1 MKFIKKKISLTVSVL
16 MAIMMINSAGC
27 LHKPKKDDYIFTDE
41 RTGVYHSMDKK
52 KSVANEYDGYLK
64 DLSKLPISFSYEGK
78 KYVGFDGSFS
88 EVSRSTTAE
97 TEKTS
102 TKIVLKK
109 NDLEIM
115 LDMAIY
121 PNHCAYEWT
130 VYFTNKGNKPI
141 GPISEIKAADISF
154 AGKDPVIKGNTGDYN
169 KRPGSEEETSR
180 YSPYTIDLSSEK
192 VFEQIQ
198 PSGRS
203 SEYCFP
209 YYDLEYGDEGCFIAI
224 GWVGSWFAR
233 FDSTEG
239 EKTVFTG
246 GQAHL
251 NTLLDPG
258 ETIRTPLMAF
268 VFYEGRDENRAM
280 NLWRHWIIDCNI
292 PSVNGELVKPL
303 TSATSAT
310 YINLA
315 SSKEN
320 NEVLFL
326 NKYLD
331 NSVPLDSWWLDAGW
345 YYKSGTISVKEWL
358 EVGNWRIDKSRF
370 PTEFK
375 AISDITESRDMEFML
390 WFEPEI
396 VRISNEFLDEDG
408 LKPEWILGADGTW
421 RLADLGNPAVVEWI
435 FERISSIIEN
445 SGVTIYRQDYGHG
458 NPLSY
463 WLAND
468 AEGHTGLTENKYVQG
483 YLDLWDRLLAR
494 FPNMFI
500 DTCASGGGRLD
511 LETLRRSVPLHKTD
525 YNYGDV
531 DMKQSMHQALFGW
544 IPYFGTVN
552 TLNQQD
558 FSSYFL
564 RSSYC
569 AFVADGHDVRSKK
582 FDWTALKASFEEVKS
597 INSYYYSDYY
607 PLTEWNYGLT
617 QWKGWEFI
625 DPETQS
631 GFIQLFCPQDCTEL
645 TFLVKLYGLEADRQ
659 YILTDADGLFSVT
672 VTGKQLMEDGY
683 AISVS
688 QPRTA
693 VLIRFNIE
701 DQAD

>member
-1 MKFIKKKISLTVSVL
+1 MKRQLRIIASVL
-16 MAIMMINSAGC
+16 MGFLMINAAGC
-27 LHKPKKDDYIFTDE
+27 SHGPESNSHRFTDE
-41 RTGVYHSMDKK
+41 QTGVYHSMEKK

-78 KYVGFDGSFS
+78 TYAGFDGSFK
-88 EVSRSTTAE
+88 EVSRETTEEAK
-97 TEKTS
+97 KTA
-102 TKIVLKK
+102 TRIVLEK
-109 NDLEIM
+109 NDLEVT
-115 LDMAIY
+115 LDMAVY
-121 PNHCAYEWT
+121 PDHCAYEWT
-130 VYFTNKGNKPI
+130 VYFTNKGKSAI
-141 GPISEIKAADISF
+141 GPISEVKAADITFS
-154 AGKDPVIKGNTGDYN
+154 GKDPVIRGNTGDYN
-169 KRPGSEEETSR
+169 KRPGSEEETAR
-180 YSPYTIDLSSEK
+180 YSPYTIDLSAQK

-209 YYDLEYGDEGCFIAI
+209 YYDLEFGNGGCFIAV

-233 FDSTEG
+233 FDNSSGNDKIE
-239 EKTVFTG
+239 FTG

-280 NLWRHWIIDCNI
+280 NLWRHWFIDCNV
-292 PSVNGELVKPL
+292 PSVGGELVKPL

-315 SSKEN
+315 ATKEN
-320 NEVLFL
+320 NEVSFL

-331 NSVPLDSWWLDAGW
+331 NGVPLDSWWLDAGW
-345 YYKSGTISVKEWL
+345 YYKSGTTSVKEWL
-358 EVGNWRIDKSRF
+358 EVGNWKIDKSRF

-375 AISDITESRDMEFML
+375 AISDITESRDMEFMV

-396 VRISNEFLDEDG
+396 VRITNEYLDEDG
-408 LKPEWILGADGTW
+408 LKPEWIIGADGTW
-421 RLADLGNPAVVEWI
+421 RLADLGNPAVVDWI
-435 FERISSIIEN
+435 FERVSAIIES
-445 SGVTIYRQDYGHG
+445 SGVTIYRQAYGHG

-468 AEGHTGLTENKYVQG
+468 DEEHTGLTENKYVQG
-483 YLDLWDRLLAR
+483 YLELWDRLLTR
-494 FPNMFI
+494 FPNIFI

-531 DMKQSMHQALFGW
+531 DMKQSMHQALFQW

-558 FSSYFL
+558 FSRYFL

-569 AFVADGHDVRSKK
+569 AFVADGHDARSKK
-582 FDWTALKASFEEVKS
+582 FDWPALKASFEEVKT
-597 INSYYYSDYY
+597 INSYYYCDYY
-607 PLTEWNYGLT
+607 PLTEWSYGST

-631 GFIQLFCPQDCTEL
+631 GFIQLFCPQDCNEL
-645 TFLVKLYGLEADRQ
+645 VFSAKLFGLEADGLYQ
-659 YILTDADGLFSVT
+659 LIDADGLLSGMA
-672 VTGKQLMEDGY
+672 TGKQLTEEGY
-683 AISVS
+683 AICVS

-693 VLIRFNIE
+693 VLITFSKTNN
-701 DQAD
+701 